1 MKRKIITTSIIT
13 LSIFLVSFL
22 FTACSKTHEEKKS
35 KVLVSLSTFVLYDI
49 ASHIVDDTIEL
60 VKIIPA
66 GVDIHSFEP
75 TPKVMAQ
82 IEKSDIVFF
91 NGAGLEPWISSF
103 TFENKSVPVAKYIKL
118 RKLSEPSEKHEE
130 HAHHGGTC
138 SHGALDPHIW
148 FDIEKMKRTTEIM
161 TYEFISLQPQ
171 HKDLY
176 IENREKYIAMLENLD
191 ALYKSK
197 LQSCTLD
204 TIITDHNAFSY
215 LSSKYGFNVK
225 TLSGLSPDAEV
236 SPKDM
241 IRVINNVREFE
252 VPVVFFE
259 NFSSDKAMK
268 SLATQ
273 ANVALDSL
281 HPLGNVTKD
290 DVAMNRTYEAI
301 MKENLDKIAKALVCR

>member
-1 MKRKIITTSIIT
+1 MKRNIITTSIMT

-22 FTACSKTHEEKKS
+22 FTACSKTHEAKKS
-35 KVLVSLSTFVLYDI
+35 KALVSLSTFVLYDI

-60 VKIIPA
+60 VKIIPS

-103 TFENKSVPVAKYIKL
+103 TFENKSVAIAEYIKL
-118 RKLSEPSEKHEE
+118 QSLSEGEAEEHKHE
-130 HAHHGGTC
+130 HGEAC
-138 SHGALDPHIW
+138 LHGALDPHIW
-148 FDIEKMKRTTEIM
+148 FDIENMKRTTEIM

-197 LQSCTLD
+197 LHSCALD

-215 LSSKYGFNVK
+215 LSSKYSFNVK

-241 IRVINNVREFE
+241 IRIIKNVQEFK

-268 SLATQ
+268 SLAAQ
-273 ANVALDSL
+273 VNVSVDSL

-290 DVAMNRTYEAI
+290 DVVMNRSYEVI